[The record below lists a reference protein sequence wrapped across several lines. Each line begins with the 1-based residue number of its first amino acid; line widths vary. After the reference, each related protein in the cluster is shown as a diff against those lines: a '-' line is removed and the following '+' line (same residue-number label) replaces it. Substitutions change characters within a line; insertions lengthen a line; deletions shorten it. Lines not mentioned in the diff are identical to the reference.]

1 MAPIEDVSTQTT
13 GGRADPSERR
23 FDGPWLAVLA
33 VATGV
38 WTVLYAID
46 WLLLPAGTQA
56 AAAVGFAHG
65 YLVAPLVTAAVLL
78 DALSLGE
85 RGVLDFGVF
94 TWIYALVALLAP
106 PVVAAYYAHREWL
119 TPDDAAL
126 LADPEDDA

>member
-1 MAPIEDVSTQTT
+1 VSTQTT

-106 PVVAAYYAHREWL
+106 PVVAAYCAHREWL
-119 TPDDAAL
+119 TPDDSSL

>member
-1 MAPIEDVSTQTT
+1 MSAQTT
-13 GGRADPSERR
+13 GGPPSDSAAADDRR
-23 FDGPWLAVLA
+23 FDGPWLRVLA
-33 VATGV
+33 AATGV
-38 WTVLYAID
+38 WTVLYAVD

-65 YLVAPLVTAAVLL
+65 YLLAPLVTAAVLL

-106 PVVAAYYAHREWL
+106 PVVVAYYAHREWL
-119 TPDDAAL
+119 KPDDSAL
-126 LADPEDDA
+126 LADPKADA